1 MEDEINKPRRSRRTR
16 RINLLAFAGAIIAA
30 IGALSLPLLA
40 QSAQG
45 WDAKFRAIPEA
56 KNIGEYMKRM
66 SARPHHLGSAYDKD
80 NAEWILSKFKEWG
93 WDARLETYDV
103 LFPTPKERLV
113 EMVAPAA
120 FTLKL
125 DEPPVA
131 VDPTSGQKTEQLP
144 SFNAYS
150 IDGDVTAQLV
160 YVNYGRPQDYVE
172 LDRRGISV
180 KGAIV
185 IARYGASWRG
195 IKPKVAAER
204 GAVGC
209 LIYSDPMDD
218 GYVVD
223 DVFPDGPMRNSSGVQ
238 RGSVMDMPT
247 YPGDPLTPGIGATL
261 DAKRL
266 DIKDV
271 TTLTKIPVLPI
282 SYADAQPLL
291 SALRGPVAPG
301 DWRGALPITYHVG
314 PGPARVHLKVAFNW
328 DRARVYNVVARIQGS
343 TYPDEWVI
351 RGNHHDA
358 WVNGAGDPGAGMS
371 AELEEA
377 RAIGE
382 LVKQGWRPKR
392 TLVYIAW
399 DGEEQALLGST
410 EWVEDHDKDLR
421 EHAVAYV
428 NSDGNGRGFLNASG
442 SHSLE
447 QLVNSVA
454 KDVTDPETTRSVWQ
468 RLQARMIARG
478 SRDVRNDARSRADL
492 RIAALGSGSDY
503 SAFLQHNGVPSL
515 NLGFGGLDAN
525 DGVYHSIY
533 DDYYHFT
540 KFLDTDFAY
549 GRALAQ
555 VAGTTTIRLAD
566 ADLLPFEFT
575 NLADTVQTYVK
586 ELATLLKNQQ
596 DEVRERNKQIDEG
609 VFTAINDP
617 RRPLAAPKVEEVP
630 PALNFATLENAANAL
645 TQSAAR
651 YHKAVQTAQPRI
663 ASNAAT
669 VRAVNARLM
678 QAERQLTDDAGLP
691 KRSWYRHLLYA
702 PGFYTGYAVKTMPG
716 VREAIEQ
723 QQYREAE
730 TEIARVAKALER
742 EAALLES
749 VSAQLEQAQ

>member
-1 MEDEINKPRRSRRTR
+1 
-16 RINLLAFAGAIIAA
+16 LFAFAGAIIAA

-40 QSAQG
+40 QTQG

-80 NAEWILSKFKEWG
+80 NAEWILSKFREWG

-150 IDGDVTAQLV
+150 IDGDVTAPLV

-723 QQYREAE
+723 KQYREAE